1 MSVKETTLE
10 IKLKN
15 LKENFKFLKSRV
27 SSALNLWQLL
37 KHSRMARILL

>member
-10 IKLKN
+10 IKLEN

-27 SSALNLWQLL
+27 SNNN
-37 KHSRMARILL
+37 KYMAVGKAF